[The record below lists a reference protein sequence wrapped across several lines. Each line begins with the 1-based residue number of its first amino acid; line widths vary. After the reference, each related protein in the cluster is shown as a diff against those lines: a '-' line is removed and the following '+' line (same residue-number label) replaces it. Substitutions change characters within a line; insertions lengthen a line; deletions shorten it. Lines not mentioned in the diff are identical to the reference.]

1 MTASDEAPA
10 ATPPP
15 REPGALVLEIGAP
28 IDRAG
33 LPDFCERVL
42 VLLEGSTVQE
52 VVYDVGA
59 LADPDAVVVDALARL
74 TLTARRLGRHIR
86 LSNASEGLEDLLG
99 FAGLCETLGLEE
111 ALPFESQGQTEE
123 RKHPGGIEEEHD
135 PRDPAG

>member
-15 REPGALVLEIGAP
+15 QEPGALVLVIGAP

-33 LPDFCERVL
+33 LPGLCERVL
-42 VLLEGSTVQE
+42 VLLEGSSAQE

-99 FAGLCETLGLEE
+99 FAGLCGAVGLER
-111 ALPFESQGQTEE
+111 ALRFESRGQTEE
-123 RKHPGGIEEEHD
+123 WKHAGGIEEEHD
-135 PRDPAG
+135 PGDPAV